1 MSETKTLI
9 VSAPAKINLYLTITG
24 RRADGLH
31 LIDSL
36 VAFTTL
42 GDELAITPGEPLNV
56 TSNGVFAANMPLPYN
71 NLVYQAAQQLADA
84 AGVSARA
91 DIVIT
96 KNLPVAA
103 GIGGGS
109 SDAAATLRTL
119 ADAWG
124 ISAADANLDKIG
136 LSLGSDLPVCI
147 LGETSYAG
155 GIGEKLSPGPKL
167 PNAGILL
174 VNPGVALVTSSVY
187 GARQG
192 GFSPVNR
199 FDKAPQ
205 NAAELAAMLEDR
217 ENDLAA
223 PAIRLCPVI
232 RDVLSTLNRTPG
244 CHIGRMTG
252 SGATCFGIFDDLAA
266 AQAAKETITRDG
278 WWVEATEIAG

>member
-1 MSETKTLI
+1 MSESKTLV
-9 VSAPAKINLYLTITG
+9 VSAPAKVNLYLTITG

-42 GDELAITPGEPLNV
+42 GDELRITPGERLDV
-56 TSNGVFAANMPLPYN
+56 TCTGPFSANMPLPYK
-71 NLVYQAAQQLADA
+71 NLVYLAAQQLADA

-91 DIVIT
+91 DIAIT
-96 KNLPVAA
+96 KNLPIAA

-119 ADAWG
+119 VKAWG
-124 ISAADANLDKIG
+124 LSDKGVDLDKIG
-136 LSLGSDLPVCI
+136 LTLGSDLPVCI

-155 GIGEKLSPGPKL
+155 GIGEVLTPGPKL
-167 PNAGILL
+167 PNAGLLL
-174 VNPGVALVTSSVY
+174 VNPGVGLVTSSVY
-187 GARQG
+187 GARKG

-199 FDKAPQ
+199 FKSDPQ
-205 NAAELAAMLEDR
+205 DAAELAAMLEDR
-217 ENDLAA
+217 ENDLTR

-232 RDVLSTLNRTPG
+232 RDVLSALNKAPG
-244 CHIGRMTG
+244 CHLGRMTG
-252 SGATCFGIFDDLAA
+252 SGATCFGIFDDRAA
-266 AQAAKETITRDG
+266 AEAAKASVAREG

>member
-1 MSETKTLI
+1 MSESKTLI

-42 GDELAITPGEPLNV
+42 GDALAITPGEPLNV
-56 TSNGVFAANMPLPYN
+56 TSTGAFAANMPLPYN
-71 NLVYQAAQQLADA
+71 NLVYLAAQRLADE

-91 DIVIT
+91 DIAIT
-96 KNLPVAA
+96 KNLPIAA

-119 ADAWG
+119 ADVWG
-124 ISAADANLDKIG
+124 ISPSDADLNKIG

-155 GIGEKLSPGPKL
+155 GIGEELTPGPKL

-187 GARQG
+187 GARKG

-199 FDKAPQ
+199 FKNAPE
-205 NAAELAAMLEDR
+205 NAADLAAMLEDR
-217 ENDLAA
+217 ENDLTS

-232 RDVLSTLNRTPG
+232 RDVLSVLNKTPG

-266 AQAAKETITRDG
+266 ATAAKESVARDG